1 MDKPAYA
8 RHLLND
14 DFFKEFM
21 SEMRE
26 TELQRITN
34 SLPDEIDIREE
45 AYQRIKTFDTI
56 LARLEGIAVT
66 TQIKKS
72 AWRIL

>member
-8 RHLLND
+8 QHLLND

-26 TELQRITN
+26 TELARITN

-56 LARLEGIAVT
+56 IARLEGIAAT